1 MDTIEINERNKYL
14 ESLILLEKRLK
25 IGDNM
30 EKEKEKINYLFV
42 LQNFVNVKDY
52 INPAT
57 QLIENSI

>member
-14 ESLILLEKRLK
+14 ESFILLEKRLK

-52 INPAT
+52 INPAA
-57 QLIENSI
+57 

>member
-14 ESLILLEKRLK
+14 ESLIILEKRLK

-42 LQNFVNVKDY
+42 LQNFVNEKDY
-52 INPAT
+52 INPAA

>member
-14 ESLILLEKRLK
+14 GSLILLEKRLK

-52 INPAT
+52 INPA
-57 QLIENSI
+57 S